1 MLAVAESGIFSSG
14 SSLFE
19 DEFSACDEGIPLF
32 ENPSEETF
40 PRDLSTYPEDLRKEA
55 VRRLSYIRWVGRRL
69 KGGWTQKNLTPLLNE
84 VEGKLKAP
92 VPAWRTLAGWRKLY
106 ISSGQS
112 IEGLIPKNHKKG
124 NRLVKA
130 TGDSLY
136 YWQAVNQKYLRS
148 ERPSIASVYE
158 YYRDLITL
166 ANKGVVDGKVTAL
179 SKRAFYNRI
188 DKLPPYDVALKRYG
202 KQYADRK
209 FHPVGS
215 HVALTRVMERVEIDH
230 TPLDLIL
237 LDDELNIPLG
247 RPYLTLLIDSYS
259 KCVVGFYLGYREPSY
274 DSVCKALL
282 NACLDKSYVKKQF
295 PHIQHDWECA
305 GKIETL
311 VVDNGAEFWSKN
323 LDQVCRV
330 VVSDIQYNPVAH
342 PWLKPLVERFF
353 GTVNKK
359 LLVSIPGKTF
369 SKIDDLKDYN
379 PKKDAVMRFSAFMD
393 VFYKWIIDVYHYT
406 PNARETHI
414 PYLSWQKGVEEF
426 PPAQYTGETARR
438 LIIELGQ
445 TFELALRKGGLHLK
459 GIRYENDELV
469 EYRRS
474 TPLPSGKKNLK
485 ILVKLNPMDM
495 SCIYVYLKDQG
506 RYIKVPSVDPDN
518 YTQGLTLLQH
528 QTNKRLV
535 RYQTRRH
542 VDMESLAEARQ
553 YIEQRVQE
561 EVDNIQRRP
570 KRPNKSI
577 SGMKS
582 LAKHQNVG
590 SDSVSSIVPS
600 KAPVIEKVENQ
611 KTEPD
616 DLLDDWDDMVSDLD
630 PY

>member
-1 MLAVAESGIFSSG
+1 MATPDLLSKSSG
-14 SSLFE
+14 LFE
-19 DEFSACDEGIPLF
+19 DEFSPNEPEIPFF
-32 ENPSEETF
+32 EEPSAEIF
-40 PRDLSTYPEDLRKEA
+40 PRDLKTYPAELRDEA
-55 VRRLSYIRWVGRRL
+55 LRRLAYIQWVGKRL
-69 KGGWTQKNLTPLLNE
+69 EGGWTEKNLTPLLH
-84 VEGKLKAP
+84 VVGDKLLAP
-92 VPAWRTLAGWRKLY
+92 LPSWRTLAGWRKLY
-106 ISSGQS
+106 VSSGRS
-112 IEGLIPKNHKKG
+112 VEALIPKHHKKG
-124 NRLVKA
+124 NRLEQN
-130 TGDSLY
+130 TGDDLY
-136 YWQAVNQKYLRS
+136 YWQAVNQKYLRP

-166 ANKGVVDGKVTAL
+166 ANKGVVQGKVMHV
-179 SKRAFYNRI
+179 SRSGFYNRI
-188 DKLPPYDVALKRYG
+188 NKLPPYDVALKRYG

-209 FHPVGS
+209 YRPVGA
-215 HVALTRVMERVEIDH
+215 HITLTRVMERVEIDH

-259 KCVVGFYLGYREPSY
+259 HCVVGFYLGYREPSY

-282 NACLDKSYVKKQF
+282 NACLDKSYVKKQY
-295 PHIQHDWECA
+295 PHIQHDWECS

-323 LDQVCRV
+323 LDQLCRV

-379 PKKDAVMRFSAFMD
+379 PKKDAVMRFSAFID
-393 VFYKWIIDVYHYT
+393 VFYKWIIDVYHRSA
-406 PNARETHI
+406 NARETHI
-414 PYLSWQKGVEEF
+414 PYLSWQIGVSEF
-426 PPAQYTGETARR
+426 PPAQYTGETAER

-445 TFELALRKGGLHLK
+445 TFELVLRKGGLHLK
-459 GIRYENDELV
+459 GIHYENDELV

-474 TPLPSGKKNLK
+474 TSLPSGKKSLK
-485 ILVKLNPMDM
+485 LLVKLNPMDM
-495 SCIYVYLKDQG
+495 SCIYVYLKDQD

-528 QTNKRLV
+528 QTNKRLI

-570 KRPNKSI
+570 KRPSKSI
-577 SGMKS
+577 GGMKS

-590 SDSVSSIVPS
+590 SDSVSSVVPS
-600 KAPVIEKVENQ
+600 KVPMNEKVENQ
-611 KTEPD
+611 KPESD
-616 DLLDDWDDMVSDLD
+616 DLLDNWDDMVSDLD

>member
-1 MLAVAESGIFSSG
+1 MASPDLLSKSSG
-14 SSLFE
+14 LFE
-19 DEFSACDEGIPLF
+19 DEFSQNEPEIPFF
-32 ENPSEETF
+32 EEPSAETF
-40 PRDLSTYPEDLRKEA
+40 PRDLDTYPAELRDEA
-55 VRRLSYIRWVGRRL
+55 LRRLGYIQWVGKRL
-69 KGGWTQKNLTPLLNE
+69 EGGWTEKNLTPLLNA
-84 VEGKLKAP
+84 VDDKLQTP
-92 VPAWRTLAGWRKLY
+92 LPSWRTLAGWRKLY
-106 ISSGQS
+106 VSSGRS
-112 IEGLIPKNHKKG
+112 VEALIPKHHKKG
-124 NRLVKA
+124 NRLEQN
-130 TGDSLY
+130 TGDDLY
-136 YWQAVNQKYLRS
+136 YWQAVNQKYLRP

-166 ANKGVVDGKVTAL
+166 ANKGVVQGKVMHV
-179 SKRAFYNRI
+179 SRSGFYNRI
-188 DKLPPYDVALKRYG
+188 NKLPPYDVALKRYG

-209 FHPVGS
+209 FHPVGA
-215 HVALTRVMERVEIDH
+215 HIALTRVMERVEIDH

-259 KCVVGFYLGYREPSY
+259 RCVVGFYLGYREPSY

-282 NACLDKSYVKKQF
+282 NACLDKNYVKKQF
-295 PHIQHDWECA
+295 PHIQHDWECS

-414 PYLSWQKGVEEF
+414 PYLSWQRGVAEF
-426 PPAQYTGETARR
+426 PPAQYAGETAER

-445 TFELALRKGGLHLK
+445 TFELVLRKGGLHLK
-459 GIRYENDELV
+459 GLRYENDELV

-474 TPLPSGKKNLK
+474 TSLPSGKRNIKL
-485 ILVKLNPMDM
+485 LVKLNPMDM
-495 SCIYVYLKDQG
+495 SCIYVYLKDQD

-528 QTNKRLV
+528 QTNKRLI

-577 SGMKS
+577 GGMKS

-590 SDSVSSIVPS
+590 SDSVSSVVPS
-600 KAPVIEKVENQ
+600 KVPVIEKVENQ
-611 KTEPD
+611 KPGSD
-616 DLLDDWDDMVSDLD
+616 GLLDNWDDMVSDLD

>member
-1 MLAVAESGIFSSG
+1 MATPDLLSKSSG
-14 SSLFE
+14 LFE
-19 DEFSACDEGIPLF
+19 DEFSKNEPKIPFF
-32 ENPSEETF
+32 EEPSAETF
-40 PRDLSTYPEDLRKEA
+40 PRDLDTYPAELRDEA
-55 VRRLSYIRWVGRRL
+55 LRRLSYIQWVGKRL
-69 KGGWTQKNLTPLLNE
+69 GGGWTEKNLTPLLHAAE
-84 VEGKLKAP
+84 DKLQ
-92 VPAWRTLAGWRKLY
+92 VPLPSWRTLAGWRKLY
-106 ISSGQS
+106 VSSGRS
-112 IEGLIPKNHKKG
+112 VEALIPKHHKKG
-124 NRLVKA
+124 NRLEQN
-130 TGDSLY
+130 TGDDLY
-136 YWQAVNQKYLRS
+136 YWQAVNQKYLRP

-166 ANKGVVDGKVTAL
+166 ANKGVVQGKVMHV
-179 SKRAFYNRI
+179 SRSGFYNRI
-188 DKLPPYDVALKRYG
+188 NKLPPYDVALKRYG

-209 FHPVGS
+209 FRPVGS
-215 HVALTRVMERVEIDH
+215 HIALTRVMERVEIDH

-259 KCVVGFYLGYREPSY
+259 RCVVGFYLGYREPSY

-282 NACLDKSYVKKQF
+282 NACLDKNYVKKQF
-295 PHIQHDWECA
+295 SHIKHDWECS

-414 PYLSWQKGVEEF
+414 PYLSWQRGVAEF
-426 PPAQYTGETARR
+426 PPAQYTGKTAER

-445 TFELALRKGGLHLK
+445 TFELILRKGGLHLK

-474 TPLPSGKKNLK
+474 TPFPTGKKNLK
-485 ILVKLNPMDM
+485 LLVKLNPMDM
-495 SCIYVYLKDQG
+495 SCIYVYLKDQD

-600 KAPVIEKVENQ
+600 KVPVIEKVENQ
-611 KTEPD
+611 KPGSD
-616 DLLDDWDDMVSDLD
+616 GLLDNWDDMVSDLD